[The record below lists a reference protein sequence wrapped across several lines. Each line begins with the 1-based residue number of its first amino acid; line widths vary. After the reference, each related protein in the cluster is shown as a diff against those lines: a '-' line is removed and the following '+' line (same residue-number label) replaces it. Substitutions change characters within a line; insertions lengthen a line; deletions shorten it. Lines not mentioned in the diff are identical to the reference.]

1 MIAIP
6 QLITQLSDK
15 GKIKAKRINK
25 GKSETKRKI
34 PHFDSNCENSSKKI
48 AFETVAMLKTA
59 VCSRIRNKSFC
70 FKGNF

>member
-1 MIAIP
+1 MPILCRPGQRYEEKIP
-6 QLITQLSDK
+6 
-15 GKIKAKRINK
+15 KRINK
-25 GKSETKRKI
+25 RKSETKRKI

-48 AFETVAMLKTA
+48 VRETVAMLKTA